1 MSALKPAAVACVAAL
16 LLVPFGLAHAK
27 AAFTAGPAIP
37 SVPAISEA
45 APVFQRVQDDS
56 EVGQAK
62 AKKLAGSVHMAL
74 AGSPLALVLVEE
86 CDPTFTKVLA
96 STHTDHYG
104 NFSLKPGRRG
114 KIHYLRL
121 SAKGFETKEYEV
133 TLDPAAGDTL
143 QLELQLRSTPQSV
156 PARRSSGRIFDI

>member
-1 MSALKPAAVACVAAL
+1 MSTVKPAAAACATAL
-16 LLVPFGLAHAK
+16 LLAFPFGFAHAQ
-27 AAFTAGPAIP
+27 AVFPAAPAFT
-37 SVPAISEA
+37 EA
-45 APVFQRVQDDS
+45 APVLQQVQDDA
-56 EVGQAK
+56 EVEQAK
-62 AKKLAGSVHMAL
+62 AKKLAGSVDMAI

-133 TLDPAAGDTL
+133 TLDPAAADTL
-143 QLELQLRSTPQSV
+143 KLELRLRSTPQSV
-156 PARRSSGRIFDI
+156 PMRRSSGRIFDI